1 MRHGLLRMQMK
12 AKKKKAMKKPTNSKH
27 VMKGKGRWPKC

>member
-1 MRHGLLRMQMK
+1 MQMK
-12 AKKKKAMKKPTNSKH
+12 AKKKKKKKKKKKAKKPTNSKH